1 DWALEMVRLIDSIPA
16 PVIAVVF
23 LYPIKDSTEAHR
35 AAEKERIAK
44 DGQEVS
50 DKLYYTKQVRA
61 AQVPVVAAGCVL
73 AQALR
78 ALRSVAPEQTR
89 CSALTPAL
97 CRPPQTIGNACGTI
111 GLLHAIA
118 NVSDLTG
125 GDVPLGERCIAAAAV
140 LRSTPSPATAPG
152 RPAATV
158 SARRIAPPPPHL
170 RTAPGK
176 WWHSFV
182 SKTKD
187 MSADDK
193 AAALEADEEEEH
205 KKTATDESAAVLETE
220 DVYTHFIAFVQKDG
234 CLYELDGRKD
244 SPINHGASSKDSVLK
259 DSMKV
264 MREFMAR
271 DEGEIRF
278 TMLALAPAAE

>member
-1 DWALEMVRLIDSIPA
+1 MAAASPAPAPASAGASSEEVVKSKRWLPLESNPDLMNKYAESLGFPTAMYQFHEIFSTEDWALEMIPA

-50 DKLYYTKQVRA
+50 DKLYYTKQ
-61 AQVPVVAAGCVL
+61 
-73 AQALR
+73 
-78 ALRSVAPEQTR
+78 
-89 CSALTPAL
+89 
-97 CRPPQTIGNACGTI
+97 TIGNACGTI

-125 GDVPLGERCIAAAAV
+125 GDVPL
-140 LRSTPSPATAPG
+140 
-152 RPAATV
+152 
-158 SARRIAPPPPHL
+158 
-170 RTAPGK
+170 APGK

-193 AAALEADEEEEH
+193 AAALEADEELEEEH